1 MGGSLA
7 IFTALD
13 FEAQPEGG
21 GEVVPGGGGV
31 LLLFSGPGLEMG
43 EIGLIMLLEAVLDR
57 A

>member
-1 MGGSLA
+1 MGESLVRS
-7 IFTALD
+7 IALD
-13 FEAQPEGG
+13 FAEQPGSG
-21 GEVVPGGGGV
+21 GEVVPGGGGL

>member
-1 MGGSLA
+1 MGESLVRS
-7 IFTALD
+7 IALD
-13 FEAQPEGG
+13 FAGQPGSG

-31 LLLFSGPGLEMG
+31 LLLLRGPGLEMG